1 MRRAVA
7 VIVLALAF
15 SLGGCGTMGGLFE
28 PVHSPTTIEG
38 ETAVQQAT
46 RLAYASLDEAY
57 VDLTAL
63 DIQIGK
69 NVADRI
75 WTKAQGQA
83 ALDESISYRKKV
95 DKAYE
100 LLKLGDLS
108 TAQSQAELIQRLI
121 VTLQRKVAE
130 TARESSQ

>member
-1 MRRAVA
+1 MRRLLTAIA
-7 VIVLALAF
+7 LVL
-15 SLGGCGTMGGLFE
+15 SLTGCGTLGGLFQ
-28 PVHSPTTIEG
+28 PVHAPTTIEG
-38 ETAVQQAT
+38 ETAVQRAT
-46 RLAYASLDEAY
+46 RLAHATLDEAY

-69 NVADRI
+69 NVAERI
-75 WTKAQGQA
+75 WTKEQGQR
-83 ALDESISYRKKV
+83 ALNESISYRMRV
-95 DKAYE
+95 DEAYR

-130 TARESSQ
+130 TARESTP